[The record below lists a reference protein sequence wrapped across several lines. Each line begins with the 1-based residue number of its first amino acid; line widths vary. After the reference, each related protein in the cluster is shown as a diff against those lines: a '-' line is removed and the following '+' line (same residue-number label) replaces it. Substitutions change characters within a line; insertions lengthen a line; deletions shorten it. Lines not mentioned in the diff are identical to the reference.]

1 MGSNPS
7 VYGVSIAQVIEL
19 HFIEIDPRDG
29 MEYGHP
35 LVRLKSEE
43 KKSQCNTNK
52 HTKGAFNANY
62 SMKLLLHLTE
72 L

>member
-52 HTKGAFNANY
+52 RTKGALNANY
-62 SMKLLLHLTE
+62 NHMYCLFL
-72 L
+72 